1 MRQEDG
7 FPRRGGVAVP
17 EGIRMIR
24 RLSRLL
30 PWLFPWDEHPD
41 LDIRLFR
48 KVSLASAGLALGAVV
63 PANFLQ
69 NLPIGLSL
77 AVAAFGLLSY
87 ALYRAS
93 LRGIHAAR
101 TFCVLLLLLLDF
113 SWFQNAGSRGTISM
127 FMFFAVLVL
136 MTFFKGRAG
145 WVALAAFLANGF
157 ALLWAE
163 HAFPRLVVPYAQEA
177 DRLSDFTTSFV
188 ISTLVCVLVL
198 RVILAAYERERTRLT
213 VLNAQ
218 LEHSLAEIRTLQGLL
233 PICSWCKKIRDD
245 EGLWTQ
251 VEDYV
256 AKHTDASFTHGMCP
270 ECAKTHFPG
279 KEDQVLRSP
288 GSP

>member
-1 MRQEDG
+1 MRLENA
-7 FPRRGGVAVP
+7 FPRLGGVAVP

-41 LDIRLFR
+41 LDVRLFR

-77 AVAAFGLLSY
+77 AVAAFGILSY

-113 SWFQNAGSRGTISM
+113 SWFQNAGSRGTIGM
-127 FMFFAVLVL
+127 FMFFAVLV
-136 MTFFKGRAG
+136 MSTFFKGRAG
-145 WVALAAFLANGF
+145 WLALGAFLLNGLM
-157 ALLWAE
+157 LLWAE
-163 HAFPRLVVPYAQEA
+163 QTFPHLVVPYAHET
-177 DRLSDFTTSFV
+177 DRLSDFATSFV
-188 ISTLVCVLVL
+188 ISTLICVLVL

-251 VEDYV
+251 VEDYL
-256 AKHTDASFTHGMCP
+256 AEHTEASFTHGMCP
-270 ECAKTHFPG
+270 ECAKTHFPAKQG
-279 KEDQVLRSP
+279 RGLRNPDSP
-288 GSP
+288 